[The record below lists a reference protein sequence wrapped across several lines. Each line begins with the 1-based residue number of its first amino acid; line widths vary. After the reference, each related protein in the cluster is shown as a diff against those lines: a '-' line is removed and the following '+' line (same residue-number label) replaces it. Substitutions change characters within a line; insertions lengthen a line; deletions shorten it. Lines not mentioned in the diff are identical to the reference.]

1 MKWVNHIIVGG
12 STAAVIDP
20 TIVPYA
26 IFGSI
31 LPDLAERFLP
41 VSKHRM
47 ETHYLVVWAAAF
59 VFSMFIF
66 DYKGVLLGITYG
78 GLTHIVVDSLSV
90 SGVPFSPWST
100 NKFHLF
106 GGRLRLGSPAEY
118 IISMSVLVIS
128 CLLVYNTSSMRG
140 FTPFFFNYKEF
151 YEEGIVDGH
160 EWRANRFRIF

>member
-1 MKWVNHIIVGG
+1 MKWINHIIVGG
-12 STAAVIDP
+12 ATSAVIDP
-20 TIVPYA
+20 AIVPYA

-41 VSKHRM
+41 VSKHRA
-47 ETHYLVVWAAAF
+47 ETHYLVVWIAAF
-59 VFSMFIF
+59 IFSCFIF

-106 GGRLRLGSPAEY
+106 GGRLRVGSPAEY

-128 CLLVYNTSSMRG
+128 CLFIYNTRASRDFS
-140 FTPFFFNYKEF
+140 PFFYNYKEF
-151 YEEGIVDGH
+151 YEEGLIDGH
-160 EWRANRFRIF
+160 EWRLNRWRIF